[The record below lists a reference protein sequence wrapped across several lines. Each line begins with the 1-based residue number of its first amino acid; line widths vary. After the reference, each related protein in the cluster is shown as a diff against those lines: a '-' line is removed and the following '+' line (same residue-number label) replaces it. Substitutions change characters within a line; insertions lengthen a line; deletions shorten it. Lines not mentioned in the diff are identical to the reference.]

1 MMLIKEILKQQ
12 QPKVYKRLKVKT
24 VSEGLKKLD
33 YENMMKHSSYKRT
46 RGGIRQ
52 VR

>member
-1 MMLIKEILKQQ
+1 MLIKEMLKQQ
-12 QPKVYKRLKVKT
+12 QAEVHRRLKVRT
-24 VSEGLKKLD
+24 VSESFKKSD